1 MLLNPERGQTKGAQL
16 LWGNMI
22 DQDET
27 RQVSSSP
34 TSDFLGMPAAM
45 VNKIHTDGLGY
56 LLTKCKLCN
65 KLPSLTF

>member
-34 TSDFLGMPAAM
+34 TSDFLGDASC
-45 VNKIHTDGLGY
+45 HGE
-56 LLTKCKLCN
+56 
-65 KLPSLTF
+65 